1 MSSKQHLLHV
11 KKLDITH
18 THTYIISGGL
28 PTAYELRRPL
38 FFLIST

>member
-18 THTYIISGGL
+18 TRTHILFLAAYLL
-28 PTAYELRRPL
+28 PMNYDVL
-38 FFLIST
+38 FSS